1 MKSAHNLSHFWNLTG
16 NMGNL
21 IPLGFHE
28 VLPGDLMKHSTSSL
42 IRMSPLAR
50 PVMHPV
56 NVRIHKFFC
65 PMRLLWSGW
74 EDFITGG
81 SDGNDTSTPPTMTF
95 AAGAITAG
103 SLAHN
108 LGLPITSTN
117 AITVSAMPFRMAA
130 MVYNQYYR
138 DQNLQSE
145 IGFTDGNGNDTTTST
160 TMQNICW
167 ERDPFTVMRTET
179 QLGDEV
185 TIPLGTT
192 APVESDGTQ
201 PTMTGQ
207 TSSVTGNLQFG
218 SAEGVAISNAGSMTN
233 NEALHFNNSG
243 LRANLSSASAATINQ
258 LREAWSIQ
266 RYMENRLYYGSRYSD
281 LLAARGVA
289 PRDARLQ
296 RAQFLSGGSQTVQ
309 FSEVIQTGVD
319 SSDAGVGNLKGHGVS
334 ALRSNAYKRYF
345 EEHGLVM
352 TFLSARPKTVYGQ
365 GISKFWLKDDK
376 FDFHTPELQK
386 MGQQPVQA
394 QELYA
399 DAAAPA
405 GTLGYEDCYDDYRRI
420 ESKIAGE
427 FATTM
432 SDWHMARI
440 FATEPALN
448 SAFVKCDPTDRIF
461 QDNTIDQMQ
470 IFSNHNIKAVRPISA
485 DAAPSAI

>member
-1 MKSAHNLSHFWNLTG
+1 MSRSAHNLSHFWNLTG

-28 VLPGDLMKHSTSSL
+28 ALPGDLMKHSTSSL

-56 NVRIHKFFC
+56 DIRIHKFFV
-65 PMRLLWSGW
+65 PMRLLWAGW

-81 SDGNDTSTPPTMTF
+81 ADGNDASTIPTMSF
-95 AAGAITAG
+95 APGAITAG

-117 AITVSAMPFRMAA
+117 TLSVSALPFRAA
-130 MVYNQYYR
+130 ALIYNQYYR
-138 DQNLQSE
+138 DQQIQSE
-145 IGFTDGNGNDTTTST
+145 IGFTDGDGVDSTTST

-167 ERDPFTVMRTET
+167 EKDTFTTMRTDT

-185 TIPLGTT
+185 TVPLGTK
-192 APVESDGTQ
+192 ANVKVDVAGGNASDTIKFLNNSDAERDLQ
-201 PTMTGQ
+201 L
-207 TSSVTGNLQFG
+207 TSGNLFVNNTNDG
-218 SAEGVAISNAGSMTN
+218 NSNVAYADLSN
-233 NEALHFNNSG
+233 
-243 LRANLSSASAATINQ
+243 ASAASINQ
-258 LREAWSIQ
+258 LREAFSIQ

-296 RAQFLSGGSQTVQ
+296 RAQFLSAGSQTVQ

-319 SSDAGVGNLKGHGVS
+319 STDGGVGNLKGHGVS

-345 EEHGLVM
+345 EEHGICM

-376 FDFHTPELQK
+376 FDFHTPELERL
-386 MGQQPVQA
+386 GQQSVQK
-394 QELYA
+394 QRLYA
-399 DAAAPA
+399 DASSP
-405 GTLGYEDCYDDYRRI
+405 TDPIGYEDNYEDYRKI

-440 FATEPALN
+440 FASEPALN
-448 SAFVKCDPTDRIF
+448 SNFVKCDPTDRIF
-461 QDNTIDQMQ
+461 QDTTIDQMQ
-470 IFSNHNIKAVRPISA
+470 IFSNHNIKAVRPISQ
-485 DAAPSAI
+485 DASPAAL